1 MTYSPVEI
9 SSFIIKKMVQNAE
22 NYLHQKITKLVITVP
37 AHFND
42 SQRKLTKQAAELVG
56 LKVLRIINE
65 PTAPATALAFDF
77 YGNQEINETILVF
90 DLGGGTFDISI
101 LSVKKDENYK
111 SFKVLGTSGDT
122 QLGGEDFDNKL
133 VEYFLNKIN
142 KLYNEK
148 DWKEL
153 NDNKQL
159 IKKLKI
165 NCERI
170 KRILNYKETVD
181 LNIPRFFK
189 DIDIIEK
196 VTRTEFED
204 ICEPL
209 FQKIKKSIDKA
220 LSNTKLTKNDIQEII
235 LVGGSTRIPK
245 VREIVG
251 DYFPE
256 LKKKNKINENI
267 NPDEVVAFGATI
279 AAGNILNNKDKYI
292 SNVVMSDII
301 PSSLGIAVINNYEKK
316 KNTDEGNIME
326 VIFRRGTHF
335 PVNAQKYFCTALDNQ
350 TEITFDIYEGENN
363 FIKYNHLLKK
373 ITITGLNKRHKG
385 EIIVDVTFDINIDGV
400 LTVKAKEKCT
410 MMEFS
415 IKDDDISLDPEKQE
429 ELKEKNKKLLEK
441 MEKNDS
447 SNIDY
452 NNLKD
457 TLRKYNDAYK
467 KCKEDEDDD
476 DGSLYKI
483 NFNNTL
489 EKFIDSFGGTFDN
502 ETLFEKYYLYVKE
515 LFLSYLETLTLEID
529 RENIVSKMKK
539 YIDSFIDK
547 SSDYLSSLIENLR
560 YLENKRNLKNIFYR
574 IVIYVIEKL
583 NENGEKCILSNKKF
597 CKYYS
602 LNSFELAE
610 TYYEKYLSKIGTHLL
625 KANDLNN
632 LKEQKKKFETFIKD
646 INSGANTLC
655 LASFEG
661 GYIFD
666 NQLKIMGRDTTND
679 IPKLVPEK
687 MNLAEE
693 LERIKLI
700 LSNYEKI
707 LISIQSSN
715 KYRDNT
721 KKEAICIANIIKI
734 NIILGQ
740 AEGNGKTMLRY
751 ADRCSF
757 IIEKQKDESFK
768 NDQWYNEFIKLY
780 EEIKNYN
787 CNKENNEDY
796 NSLFNEIRP
805 KYEDIFNK
813 IDNKFNKKK
822 EPIDFIKFILEK
834 HPYNDYESDKNKK
847 GENFF
852 EKYSL
857 VLVNYLLEKYL
868 PDNFPH
874 NGDEEIKLK
883 YCIVNEIF
891 VKLNNLYLTI
901 Q

>member
-65 PTAPATALAFDF
+65 PTATATALAFDF

-316 KNTDEGNIME
+316 K
-326 VIFRRGTHF
+326 
-335 PVNAQKYFCTALDNQ
+335 
-350 TEITFDIYEGENN
+350 
-363 FIKYNHLLKK
+363 
-373 ITITGLNKRHKG
+373 
-385 EIIVDVTFDINIDGV
+385 
-400 LTVKAKEKCT
+400 
-410 MMEFS
+410 
-415 IKDDDISLDPEKQE
+415 
-429 ELKEKNKKLLEK
+429 
-441 MEKNDS
+441 
-447 SNIDY
+447 
-452 NNLKD
+452 
-457 TLRKYNDAYK
+457 
-467 KCKEDEDDD
+467 
-476 DGSLYKI
+476 
-483 NFNNTL
+483 
-489 EKFIDSFGGTFDN
+489 
-502 ETLFEKYYLYVKE
+502 
-515 LFLSYLETLTLEID
+515 
-529 RENIVSKMKK
+529 
-539 YIDSFIDK
+539 
-547 SSDYLSSLIENLR
+547 
-560 YLENKRNLKNIFYR
+560 YR
-574 IVIYVIEKL
+574 
-583 NENGEKCILSNKKF
+583 
-597 CKYYS
+597 
-602 LNSFELAE
+602 
-610 TYYEKYLSKIGTHLL
+610 
-625 KANDLNN
+625 
-632 LKEQKKKFETFIKD
+632 
-646 INSGANTLC
+646 
-655 LASFEG
+655 
-661 GYIFD
+661 
-666 NQLKIMGRDTTND
+666 
-679 IPKLVPEK
+679 
-687 MNLAEE
+687 
-693 LERIKLI
+693 
-700 LSNYEKI
+700 
-707 LISIQSSN
+707 
-715 KYRDNT
+715 
-721 KKEAICIANIIKI
+721 
-734 NIILGQ
+734 
-740 AEGNGKTMLRY
+740 
-751 ADRCSF
+751 
-757 IIEKQKDESFK
+757 
-768 NDQWYNEFIKLY
+768 
-780 EEIKNYN
+780 
-787 CNKENNEDY
+787 
-796 NSLFNEIRP
+796 
-805 KYEDIFNK
+805 
-813 IDNKFNKKK
+813 
-822 EPIDFIKFILEK
+822 
-834 HPYNDYESDKNKK
+834 
-847 GENFF
+847 
-852 EKYSL
+852 
-857 VLVNYLLEKYL
+857 
-868 PDNFPH
+868 
-874 NGDEEIKLK
+874 
-883 YCIVNEIF
+883 
-891 VKLNNLYLTI
+891 
-901 Q
+901 